1 MTVLSRRNLMQGAVG
16 LGAAAAATP
25 AMSKQTPATGA
36 DLTWLGGA
44 ARAVEGGVVW
54 GAPWPRGALKPSA
67 ALRAMAFGAEVP
79 LQTWPLAYWP
89 DGSVKWTGHALA
101 GPLAAKTVRL
111 EPGKPAKPEAPIA
124 VVSTGDEIRISTG
137 DFVCRLARQGAVLM
151 SSVSRGGREALRN
164 GRLVCLRQDRS
175 QVETG
180 VVRSEPFEGQVMSA
194 TIEQSGP
201 VRAVVRLDGLHRGA
215 SGRAWLPFS
224 VRVAVSVGGAITL
237 THTFTFDGDAATDF
251 IEGLG
256 MRFDAPLTDELHNRH
271 VRFAGAQD
279 GLWGEAVRNLP
290 GWQPAK
296 FVLADRFADQL
307 EGRPV
312 PALADMD
319 AKTRAQ
325 LLTVPAWNDFSL
337 FQGDADH
344 FDVRKRTGDHSAWL
358 QAGHGDR
365 AGGLGYVGGVSGGVA
380 FGLRDFWQRHPTEL
394 EIRGATTD
402 LATVTLWLWSPRAEP
417 MDLRH
422 YSDKAHGL
430 EIQYE
435 DVEEGHSTPLGVAR
449 TNEISLWFPS
459 ATPTRA
465 TLAAMAEATRAPPL
479 LVCAPEHYKA
489 CGVFGVW
496 SLPDRA
502 DPSKARLEE
511 AHDRLLGFYLKE
523 IEQRRWYG
531 FWDYGDVMHTYDND
545 RHAWR
550 YDVGG
555 YAWANTE
562 LVPDLWFWTAYL
574 RSGRADLFRLAEAMT
589 HHTSEV
595 DTYHLGPFKGL
606 GSRHNVSHWGDGAKE
621 ARISQ
626 ALLRRHYY
634 YLTADARTGDIM
646 ASMVDADH
654 ALVAV
659 DPLRKILK
667 KPDQPT
673 HARSG
678 PDWFALASNW
688 MTQWERTGD
697 TRWRD
702 KIIKGLDAI
711 SASSH
716 GMFSGPGFGYDP
728 ETATLTDIGGEFNS
742 SYHLVTIMGGAEFVF
757 ELATLIHHPAWTKA
771 WVRFCAFYNAP
782 EAERMAALGP
792 KAKDRFFAYPVWHAR
807 LTAYAAKMTGD
818 PLLAQR
824 AWSEFLLDKREGGAA
839 SLSVAM
845 RQVRGP
851 AVPEPVE
858 ELPNVSTNHSSQWS
872 LNLIELLDLAGEAIP
887 HPLPSA
893 WN

>member
-1 MTVLSRRNLMQGAVG
+1 MPRMSRRNLMQGAVG
-16 LGAAAAATP
+16 LSAAAAASPVLSKP
-25 AMSKQTPATGA
+25 APLSGV

-44 ARAVEGGVVW
+44 PRRVEGGVVW
-54 GAPWPRGALKPSA
+54 GSPWPRGALKPSA
-67 ALRAMAFGAEVP
+67 SLRAMSAGGEIP

-89 DGSVKWTGHALA
+89 DGSLKWTGHAVA
-101 GPLAAKTVRL
+101 GPLTAETVRI
-111 EPGKPAKPEAPIA
+111 EPGKPSKPAAPVTVASTVDQITIT
-124 VVSTGDEIRISTG
+124 TGDL
-137 DFVCRLARQGAVLM
+137 VCRLAHQGSALIP
-151 SSVSRGGREALRN
+151 SVTRGGREALRN

-175 QVETG
+175 QAEAG
-180 VVRSEPFEGQVMSA
+180 VLRTEAFESKVTSA
-194 TIEQSGP
+194 TVEQSGP
-201 VRAVVRLDGLHRGA
+201 VRALVRLDGMHRGVG
-215 SGRAWLPFS
+215 GREWLPFS
-224 VRVAVSVGGAITL
+224 VRVAVSAGGGMVL
-237 THTFTFDGDAATDF
+237 THTFTFDGEAASDF
-251 IEGLG
+251 IAGLG
-256 MRFDAPLTDELHNRH
+256 VRFDTPQTDELHNRH
-271 VRFAGAQD
+271 VRFSGPGA
-279 GLWGEAVRNLP
+279 GLWGEAVRNMP
-290 GWQPAK
+290 GWQPGK
-296 FVLADRFADQL
+296 FALASRFADQL
-307 EGRPV
+307 EGKPV
-312 PALADMD
+312 PALAEMD

-325 LLTVPAWNDFSL
+325 LLTVPAWDDFSL

-344 FDVRKRTGDHSAWL
+344 FDVRKRTGAHSSWL
-358 QAGHGDR
+358 QAGHGTR
-365 AGGLGYVGGVSGGVA
+365 ASGLGYLGGPSGGVA

-394 EIRGATTD
+394 EINGATTD
-402 LATVTLWLWSPRAEP
+402 LATVTLWLWSPRAQP

-435 DVEEGHSTPLGVAR
+435 DIEEGHSTPLGIAR
-449 TNEISLWFPS
+449 TSEISLWFPA

-465 TLAAMAEATRAPPL
+465 VLAQMAEATSAPPL
-479 LVCAPEHYKA
+479 LVCAPARYKA
-489 CGVFGVW
+489 CNLFGVW
-496 SLPDRA
+496 SLPDRT
-502 DPSKARLEE
+502 DPSKAKLED
-511 AHDRLLGFYLKE
+511 AHDKLLGFYLNE
-523 IEQRRWYG
+523 IEQRSWYG
-531 FWDYGDVMHTYDND
+531 FWDHGDVMHTYDND

-589 HHTSEV
+589 RHTSEV
-595 DTYHLGPFKGL
+595 DTYHLGPLKGL

-667 KPDQPT
+667 KAEQPT

-678 PDWFALASNW
+678 PDWFAFASNW

-716 GMFSGPGFGYDP
+716 GMFSGPGYGYDP
-728 ETATLTDIGGEFNS
+728 ATSTLTDIGGEFNS

-757 ELATLIHHPAWTKA
+757 ELATLIDHPTWTKA
-771 WVRFCAFYNAP
+771 WVRFCAFYSAP

-792 KAKDRFFAYPVWHAR
+792 KAKDRVFAYPVWHAR

-818 PLLAQR
+818 PALAKR
-824 AWSEFLLDKREGGAA
+824 AWSEFLIEKRTGTGADQGFTTRP
-839 SLSVAM
+839 VA
-845 RQVRGP
+845 GP
-851 AVPEPVE
+851 SVPEPIV
-858 ELPNVSTNHSSQWS
+858 ELPSVSTNHSSQWS
-872 LNLIELLDLAGEAIP
+872 LNMIEVLDLVGDAIP
-887 HPLPSA
+887 HPLPAA
-893 WN
+893 WT